1 MGKWKFLV
9 HYGSNE
15 LEKMV
20 NDDILISQL
29 TNQKQLMGLNDV
41 FNRRGLNQL
50 KLIDSLIRLEIN

>member
-15 LEKMV
+15 LKKMV

-29 TNQKQLMGLNDV
+29 TNQKQLIGINYWL
-41 FNRRGLNQL
+41 NRRGLNEL